1 MIFPESFIHKTQLLL
16 REEAETFLKTL
27 QGDAPLSVRF
37 NSYKFP
43 ENHEW
48 KKNEK
53 VAWCNSAIYLEKR
66 PVFTLDPLIHAG
78 AYYVQEASSMFLEQV
93 FKNLSFENEAL
104 RVLDLCAAPGGKST
118 HLLALLN
125 DKSLLLSNEV
135 IRGRVGVLTE
145 NLMKWGKPNFIVT
158 NNDSE
163 DFKNLNYQFDV
174 VVVDAPCSGEGLFR
188 KDKEAIKE
196 WSEENVSLCAA
207 RQSRILEG
215 IEVIIKPEGYL
226 IYSTCTYE
234 ASENELQIE
243 QLLQS
248 GNFEHI
254 EISIK
259 EFAGIEKRKYGY
271 QFYPHKIKGEG
282 FYIACLKRK
291 KQTEQ
296 TWRVPKKHRITISD
310 KKTTLLLNELIKEP
324 NKYVFFQKQDVSVA
338 FPKLF
343 FDDLIFLSENLNV
356 RYAGV
361 ELGKMSAKEFIPSHH
376 FAISTI
382 LNKDRFLQIN
392 LTYDEA
398 IAYLR
403 RDELKL
409 ENIEKE
415 GWTLFCYE
423 QLPIGW
429 AKVLKNR
436 INNYY
441 PIDWRIRMNA
451 K

>member
-16 REEAETFLKTL
+16 SEEADAFLKTL
-27 QGDAPLSVRF
+27 QGDAPVSVRF
-37 NSYKFP
+37 NSDKFP

-66 PVFTLDPLIHAG
+66 PVFTLDPLIHSG
-78 AYYVQEASSMFLEQV
+78 AYYVQEASSMFLEQA
-93 FKNLSFENEAL
+93 FKNLSFENETL

-118 HLLALLN
+118 HLLSLLN
-125 DKSLLLSNEV
+125 DKSLLVSNEV
-135 IRGRVGVLTE
+135 IRSRVGVLTE

-163 DFKNLNYQFDV
+163 DFKKLNYQFDV

-188 KDKEAIKE
+188 KDKEAVNE
-196 WSEENVSLCAA
+196 WSEENVNLCAA

-215 IEVIIKPEGYL
+215 IEEIIKPKGYL

-248 GNFEHI
+248 GHFEHV
-254 EISIK
+254 EIPITQ
-259 EFAGIEKRKYGY
+259 FPGIEKRKHGY

-282 FYIACLKRK
+282 FYIACLKK
-291 KQTEQ
+291 INHTAQ
-296 TWRVPKKHRITISD
+296 TWRVPKKHRITISE
-310 KKTTLLLNELIKEP
+310 KKTTAQLNEMIKEP
-324 NKYVFFQKQDVSVA
+324 NNYLFFQKQDVSVA

-361 ELGKMSAKEFIPSHH
+361 EIGKMSAKEFIPSHH
-376 FAISTI
+376 MALSTI
-382 LNKDRFLQIN
+382 INKDKFSQIN

-409 ENIEKE
+409 ENADKE
-415 GWTLFCYE
+415 GWALFCYE
-423 QLPIGW
+423 QLPVGW

>member
-16 REEAETFLKTL
+16 SEEAEAFLKTL
-27 QGDAPLSVRF
+27 QGDAPVSVRF
-37 NSYKFP
+37 NSDKFP

-53 VAWCNSAIYLEKR
+53 VAWCNSAIYIERR

-93 FKNLSFENEAL
+93 FKNLSFENETL

-118 HLLALLN
+118 HLLSLLN
-125 DKSLLLSNEV
+125 DKSLLVSNEV
-135 IRGRVGVLTE
+135 IRSRLGVLTE
-145 NLMKWGKPNFIVT
+145 NLVKWGKPNFIVT

-163 DFKNLNYQFDV
+163 DFKKLNYQFDV

-188 KDKEAIKE
+188 KDKEAVNE
-196 WSEENVSLCAA
+196 WSEENVNLCVA

-215 IEVIIKPEGYL
+215 IEEIIKPEGYL

-234 ASENELQIE
+234 ASENELQIQ
-243 QLLQS
+243 QLLKS
-248 GNFEHI
+248 GNFEHV

-282 FYIACLKRK
+282 FYITCLKK
-291 KQTEQ
+291 VNHAEQ
-296 TWRVPKKHRITISD
+296 SWRVPKKHRLLISD
-310 KKTTLLLNELIKEP
+310 KKISAQLSELLANSTNYL
-324 NKYVFFQKQDVSVA
+324 FFQKQEVIVA

-343 FDDLIFLSENLNV
+343 FDDLIFLSENLNL
-356 RYAGV
+356 RYAGI
-361 ELGKMSAKEFIPSHH
+361 ETGKLSANEFIPSHH
-376 FAISTI
+376 LALSTI
-382 LNKDRFLQIN
+382 INKEKFLQQN
-392 LTYDEA
+392 LSYDEA

-409 ENIEKE
+409 EKLEKE

-423 QLPIGW
+423 QIPLGW
-429 AKVLKNR
+429 AKTLKNR

-441 PIDWRIRMNA
+441 PIDWRIRMSV